1 MTFADRNK
9 EQVLRL
15 IAEDER
21 CAGHTLCDVV
31 TYAADT
37 VVIEAC
43 EQALAEAPV
52 EPDGSGGSGL
62 PERWALTAIGG
73 YGRGQMCLR
82 SDVDLQLL
90 IPDDA
95 ADPERFMRA
104 LLDRLSVHRL
114 KVGYGVRTTTEGL
127 MLARED
133 ATFATAALTS
143 RHLMGDPTI
152 TEAVRGSVYQH
163 LAGPGMATLL
173 ETLVADRARRAE
185 RLGDTVFVLEP
196 DLKHGM
202 GGLRDA
208 QLIGWLALVTG
219 RPFDRK
225 AMFAE
230 DFLLKVRMA
239 LHAVASFKCER
250 LAFEYQDQ
258 VAAILGLQ
266 GGPDEAPAI
275 ELMRQVHLAMRAIAR
290 RARRHIELAGDRLR
304 APSRAAVPGER
315 RFLRLGDRITR
326 VDGALP
332 RTSAD
337 VVEALRAVVATG
349 LPLEAG
355 LEDGVE
361 TVRRHIDAAAA
372 DDPAL
377 NALLVEVLADPAPAT
392 SQALHLMHHTGL
404 LTAIIPELRAVEGR
418 LQRDLYHVFTVDE
431 HSLRAVDLLKAIA
444 RGDHADEHPLATAA
458 WPGVPSQ
465 RALAVAMLLHDIGKG
480 YGHGHHERGAELVP
494 TIAGRLGL
502 DEAETELVRLLVR
515 HQADMAMICLRRDL
529 SDVRPIITLARTVG
543 DRATLDALYLLTLS
557 DWRSVG
563 PDAFASWHRQLLRT
577 LYERTVAFF
586 QRPGVFADP
595 AGIAE
600 AQREQ
605 LLREELGEL
614 PEIPTAKSDP
624 IDDFCSALPTRYFIS
639 ARPGRL
645 RDHYHLFAEHV
656 ASGAPSAHVAR
667 LGDGR
672 HIEVTVVCGTQP
684 GLLARLAAAIAG
696 NRLGVIAA
704 EIYSLAGD
712 VALDVFRVADPYG
725 VLAEERRRDRLRD
738 ALLDAVN
745 GVHREARRDAT
756 TTLWP
761 TVIDALPPIAP
772 RVSASNEAA
781 SDHSVFDVVTGDRD
795 RLLLDIADYFHGEG
809 LSIDLAFVTTEGRT
823 ARDSFYVVERGGA
836 GKLEDARAAAV
847 AARLEERL
855 AAHLTVG
862 GAQRTA

>member
-1 MTFADRNK
+1 MSFVERHK
-9 EQVLRL
+9 EPILRL
-15 IAEDER
+15 LAGEER
-21 CAGHTLCDVV
+21 RAGHTLCEMV

-43 EQALAEAPV
+43 EHALREAPLG
-52 EPDGSGGSGL
+52 DGGGSGL
-62 PERWALTAIGG
+62 PDRWALTAIGG

-95 ADPERFMRA
+95 ADPDRFMRA
-104 LLDRLSVHRL
+104 LLDRLSTHKL
-114 KVGYGVRTTTEGL
+114 KVGYGVRTTTEAL

-143 RHLMGDPTI
+143 RHLLGDPTI
-152 TEAVRGSVYQH
+152 TEGVRASVYQH
-163 LAGPGMATLL
+163 LAGPGMAALL
-173 ETLVADRARRAE
+173 EALVADRGRRSE

-196 DLKHGM
+196 DLKYGM

-239 LHAVASFKCER
+239 LHAVARFKCER

-258 VAAILGLQ
+258 VADVLGLERR
-266 GGPDEAPAI
+266 GGEASAI
-275 ELMRQVHLAMRAIAR
+275 ELMRQVHLAMRTIAR

-304 APSRAAVPGER
+304 GPSRAPIPGEP
-315 RFLRLGDRITR
+315 RFMRLGDRLVR
-326 VDGALP
+326 ADGALP
-332 RTSAD
+332 RTAGD
-337 VVEALRAVVATG
+337 LVEALRAVVATG

-361 TVRRHIDAAAA
+361 TVRRHIDGAAAA
-372 DDPAL
+372 DPAL
-377 NALLVEVLADPAPAT
+377 NALLIDILVDPSRAA
-392 SQALHLMHHTGL
+392 SLALHLLHHTGL

-431 HSLRAVDLLKAIA
+431 HSLRAVDLMKAIA
-444 RGDHADEHPLATAA
+444 RGDHAEEHPIATAA
-458 WPGVPSQ
+458 WPGLPSQ
-465 RALAVAMLLHDIGKG
+465 RAVAVAVLLHDIGKG
-480 YGHGHHERGAELVP
+480 YGPGHHERGAELAP
-494 TIAGRLGL
+494 PIARRLGL
-502 DEAETELVRLLVR
+502 EPSEVELVRLLVR

-529 SDVRPIITLARTVG
+529 ADVRPIITLARTVG
-543 DRATLDALYLLTLS
+543 DRATLDALNLLTIA

-595 AGIAE
+595 AGVAE
-600 AQREQ
+600 AQRER
-605 LLREELGEL
+605 LLRDELGEL
-614 PEIPTAKSDP
+614 PEIPTAQSDP

-639 ARPGRL
+639 ARATRV

-656 ASGAPSAHVAR
+656 ATGAGSAHLAG
-667 LGDGR
+667 LGEQE
-672 HIEVTVVCGTQP
+672 HVEVTVVCRNQA
-684 GLLARLAAAIAG
+684 GLLARLAGAIAAS
-696 NRLGVIAA
+696 RLAVFSA

-712 VALDVFRVADPYG
+712 VALDVFHVADPYA
-725 VLAEERRRDRLRD
+725 VLSDARRREQLRA
-738 ALLDAVN
+738 ALLAAVN
-745 GVHREARRDAT
+745 GVHARRRT
-756 TTLWP
+756 VPTLWP
-761 TVIDALPPIAP
+761 TVIDALPPIRPA
-772 RVSASNEAA
+772 VTASNEAA

-795 RLLLDIADYFHGEG
+795 RLLLDIAGFFHDER
-809 LSIDLAFVTTEGRT
+809 LSVELAFVTTEGRT
-823 ARDSFYVVERGGA
+823 ARDSFYVVERGA
-836 GKLEDARAAAV
+836 GKLDDARALEV
-847 AARLEERL
+847 AARLEARL
-855 AAHLTVG
+855 AA
-862 GAQRTA
+862 GAGAAGEQPSA